1 MSRLQES
8 LSKNR
13 QNILTIAGNKYYS
26 EIGEFF
32 DIRKSFSDID
42 LKNLGFD
49 EDTIDSITI
58 KKIDEKEKEKRKST
72 DIYKVENYDEFQFE
86 PYKKLKRYI
95 QLKPR
100 IVDLNLPHDVEL
112 INDRDEYQKAILY
125 YFIKSRWKY
134 VNDNVKLGVTPKGA
148 STPNGI
154 PIDELIKM
162 LNKPLSETVRLE
174 ICAQIP
180 PEVLREIELKYASDL
195 EQSGSFNGGSTIKR
209 KSSARRRRPSRKSSA
224 TKRRR
229 SRRPHRRTS
238 RK

>member
-8 LSKNR
+8 LSKIR
-13 QNILTIAGNKYYS
+13 ENILTIAGNKYYS

-32 DIRKSFSDID
+32 DTRKSFSDID

-58 KKIDEKEKEKRKST
+58 KKIVEKEKEKREST
-72 DIYKVENYDEFQFE
+72 NIYTVEDYDESQFK
-86 PYKKLKRYI
+86 PYKMLKRYI
-95 QLKPR
+95 ELKKR
-100 IVDLNLPHDVEL
+100 IVDLNLPEDVKS
-112 INDRDEYQKAILY
+112 ITDRSEYQKAVLY

-134 VNDNVKLGVTPKGA
+134 VNDELKKGQ
-148 STPNGI
+148 SPQSI
-154 PIDELIKM
+154 PIDKLIKM
-162 LNKPLSETVRLE
+162 LIQPLSEDTRQT
-174 ICAQIP
+174 ICGQIP
-180 PEVLREIELKYASDL
+180 RNVLEEIELRYASEL
-195 EQSGSFNGGSTIKR
+195 KQSGSFNGGSTRKR
-209 KSSARRRRPSRKSSA
+209 KSSSTHRRRPSRKSSS